1 MATTTIN
8 ETNNT
13 YINKLSSTMGRM
25 VELSSNHI
33 TSWSTF
39 LLPNQELFLSIK
51 DKALDHA
58 ASIDTKFG
66 FWQKLEQLA
75 EGALVKGR
83 VMMKNGKIQGA
94 ISYAQHLDHKV
105 LDGKIHTLCGKG
117 RGMLEIGTAYMVRE
131 MEAARQRKKADVS
144 AAS

>member
-66 FWQKLEQLA
+66 FWQKLEQLT

-94 ISYAQHLDHKV
+94 ISYAQHLGPEGV
-105 LDGKIHTLCGKG
+105 GWEFTPN
-117 RGMLEIGTAYMVRE
+117 TSN
-131 MEAARQRKKADVS
+131 KAMSVTFLRS
-144 AAS
+144 P

>member
-66 FWQKLEQLA
+66 FWQKLEQLT

-83 VMMKNGKIQGA
+83 VMMKNGKARNGRNRCGVHGA
-94 ISYAQHLDHKV
+94 RNGSRAPAQ
-105 LDGKIHTLCGKG
+105 
-117 RGMLEIGTAYMVRE
+117 EN
-131 MEAARQRKKADVS
+131 
-144 AAS
+144 